1 MTVNVKALINNLGRT
16 YEAIFEAGYIPYK
29 TKPKGDSGCT
39 EIDLDMAKEGVFLSF
54 DRATRKLV
62 EVDIDLIRE
71 DNSKYVFP
79 NELPAPLQQNMYR
92 PQVREQFGQPSN
104 SHPPYQ
110 VVNKRFGGVDHY
122 IMRVGEQ
129 RVSML
134 LYYNLAQIV
143 TGVAFKPS
151 ELVQWK
157 DLDPSLL
164 LK

>member
-16 YEAIFEAGYIPYK
+16 YEAIYEAGYIPYK

-54 DRATRKLV
+54 DRSTRKLV

-71 DNSKYVFP
+71 ENSKYVFP

-92 PQVREQFGQPSN
+92 PQVREQFGQPNN

-110 VVNKRFGGVDHY
+110 VVNRRFGGVDHY

-129 RVSML
+129 KVSML

>member
-54 DRATRKLV
+54 DRSTRKLV

-79 NELPAPLQQNMYR
+79 NELPVPLQQNMYR
-92 PQVREQFGQPSN
+92 PQVREQFGQPNN

>member
-1 MTVNVKALINNLGRT
+1 MTVNVKALINSLGRT
-16 YEAIFEAGYIPYK
+16 YESIFDDGYIPYK

-39 EIDLDMAKEGVFLSF
+39 EIDLDMIKEGVFLSF

-79 NELPAPLQQNMYR
+79 NELPVPLQQNMYR
-92 PQVREQFGQPSN
+92 PQVREQLGQPNN

-110 VVNKRFGGVDHY
+110 VVNRRFGGVDHY
-122 IMRVGEQ
+122 IMKFGEQ
-129 RVSML
+129 RISML

-143 TGVAFKPS
+143 TGVAFKPTA
-151 ELVQWK
+151 LVQWK
-157 DLDPSLL
+157 ELDPSLL
-164 LK
+164 I

>member
-16 YEAIFEAGYIPYK
+16 YESIFEAGYIPYK

-54 DRATRKLV
+54 DRTTRKLV
-62 EVDIDLIRE
+62 EVDIDLVRE
-71 DNSKYVFP
+71 ENSKYVFP

-92 PQVREQFGQPSN
+92 PQVREQFGQPNN

-110 VVNKRFGGVDHY
+110 VVNRRFGGVDHY

>member
-16 YEAIFEAGYIPYK
+16 YESIFEAGYIPYK

-54 DRATRKLV
+54 DRTTRKLV
-62 EVDIDLIRE
+62 EVDIDLVRE
-71 DNSKYVFP
+71 ENRKYVFP

-92 PQVREQFGQPSN
+92 PQVREQFGQPNN

-110 VVNKRFGGVDHY
+110 VVNRRFGGVDHY